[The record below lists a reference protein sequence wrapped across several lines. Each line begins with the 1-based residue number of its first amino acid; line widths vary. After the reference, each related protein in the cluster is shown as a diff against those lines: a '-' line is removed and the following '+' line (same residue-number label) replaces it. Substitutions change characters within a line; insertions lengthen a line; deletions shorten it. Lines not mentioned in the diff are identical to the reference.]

1 MSYRVNTQRTT
12 LQNSPYLGTQ
22 TAGIFRHY
30 TALFTLMKLATII
43 TLDHRRMLI
52 PRNKNIRV
60 LTLRGSDYPAD
71 ADVLLNDS
79 ELDKFPVTQIMIEKS
94 RHNDM
99 YDGGPKW
106 LVDRMSKEVEG
117 FLDSK
122 S

>member
-1 MSYRVNTQRTT
+1 
-12 LQNSPYLGTQ
+12 
-22 TAGIFRHY
+22 
-30 TALFTLMKLATII
+30 
-43 TLDHRRMLI
+43 MLI

-71 ADVLLNDS
+71 ANVLLNDS
-79 ELDKFPVTQIMIEKS
+79 ELNKFPVTQIMIEKS